1 MLILG
6 EVLVIITNNLLNVS
20 HFMMVLSTV
29 TMFFAVF
36 GLVSIGIGLGAMY
49 PKFRY
54 ENIAQVATGF
64 GGLVYM
70 IISAL
75 FMASIIV
82 LESYPVYIFFMAD
95 LGNRSITFFEW
106 IVITVSFLLVL
117 IILAFAIYKPMK
129 MGMDSLINYE

>member
-6 EVLVIITNNLLNVS
+6 EVLVIITNNLLDVS
-20 HFMMVLSTV
+20 SFMMVLSTV
-29 TMFFAVF
+29 TIFFAVF

-75 FMASIIV
+75 FMASLIV
-82 LESYPVYIFFMAD
+82 LESYPVYVFFMAD
-95 LGNRSITFFEW
+95 LRNRAVNPFEW
-106 IVITVSFLLVL
+106 VMIIASFLLVL

-129 MGMDSLINYE
+129 MGMDALINYE

>member
-6 EVLVIITNNLLNVS
+6 EVLVIITNNLLDVS
-20 HFMMVLSTV
+20 PFMMILSTI

-75 FMASIIV
+75 FMASVIV
-82 LESYPVYIFFMAD
+82 LESYPVYVFFMAD
-95 LGNRSITFFEW
+95 LRNRAITPYQW
-106 IVITVSFLLVL
+106 IMISVSFLLVV
-117 IILAFAIYKPMK
+117 IILALAIYKPMK
-129 MGMDSLINYE
+129 MGMESLINYE